1 MHICICL
8 WDIAKFVRNLP
19 AIRYDR
25 ILYKNVGDW
34 SVTIVTTTCVGIT
47 FVDEW
52 AVVGFKMF
60 QVKWC
65 NVSFLLAEVFSE
77 CRMIAGDFQI

>member
-1 MHICICL
+1 
-8 WDIAKFVRNLP
+8 
-19 AIRYDR
+19 
-25 ILYKNVGDW
+25 
-34 SVTIVTTTCVGIT
+34 VGIT